1 MDMRLQNSY
10 MRGSD
15 SRMSSNSF
23 KRLKLFPFKIIDSF
37 LISAEL
43 TGNCHK
49 VAEWQLQ
56 IDGYTDI
63 HFVN

>member
-1 MDMRLQNSY
+1 
-10 MRGSD
+10 
-15 SRMSSNSF
+15 MSSNSF

-37 LISAEL
+37 LISAEV

-56 IDGYTDI
+56 IDGYIDI